1 MFRKILAAIILVPI
15 AIVIVGLAVANREI
29 VSISF
34 DPFNAANPAF
44 ALKAPLFVLVL
55 ILVIAGVVIGGVAAW
70 LRQAKWR
77 RTARRLEFELRA
89 ARTEADALRQELD
102 MLARTQPS
110 LSPSSPSSSS
120 MMLRPPAA

>member
-55 ILVIAGVVIGGVAAW
+55 ILVIAGVIIGGIASW
-70 LRQAKWR
+70 LRQGKWR

-89 ARTEADALRQELD
+89 ARVEADSLRQELD
-102 MLARTQPS
+102 VMARTQPS
-110 LSPSSPSSSS
+110 LSPSPPSSSS
-120 MMLRPPAA
+120 MTLRPPAA